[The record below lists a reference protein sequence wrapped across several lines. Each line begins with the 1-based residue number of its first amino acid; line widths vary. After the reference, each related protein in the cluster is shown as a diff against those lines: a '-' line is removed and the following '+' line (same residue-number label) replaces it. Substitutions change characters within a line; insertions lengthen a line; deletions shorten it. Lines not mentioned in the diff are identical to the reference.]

1 VDWKKEQNIM
11 NAKWADKAATVVFYL
26 IAALII
32 AVLAGLLGY
41 VLYNGLP
48 KLSWQF
54 ISSPP
59 QIFKSGGGVGP
70 QLFNSFYL
78 LVLTLLITTPIALG
92 AGIYMAEYAK
102 KNRFTDLLRTLIEVL
117 SSLPSIVVG
126 LFSFLFFVLYM
137 GWGFSILSGAFAL
150 SVFNLPLMV
159 RVVEDSIRNV
169 PQAQREAGLALGI
182 SRWETIATI
191 VLPAAL
197 PGMITGVILAAGR
210 VFGEAAA
217 LIYSAGMSSPNL
229 DFTNWNPFSPSS
241 PLNPMRPAETLAV
254 HIWKINGEG
263 IMPDAS
269 AISDGAAAL
278 LVIAI
283 LAFNFGARMLGKFV
297 HKKMTSS

>member
-1 VDWKKEQNIM
+1 M
-11 NAKWADKAATVVFYL
+11 NAKFADRLATAIFYVIAFIIVL
-26 IAALII
+26 I
-32 AVLAGLLGY
+32 LASLLGY
-41 VLYNGLP
+41 VLYNGVP

-59 QIFKSGGGVGP
+59 QIFKTGGGVGP

-78 LVLTLLITTPIALG
+78 LVLTMIISIPISLG

-102 KNRFTDLLRTLIEVL
+102 KNAWTDFLRTMIEVL

-126 LFSFLFFVLYM
+126 LFGFLFFVIYM
-137 GWGFSILSGAFAL
+137 GWGFSILSGALAL
-150 SVFNLPLMV
+150 AVFNLPLMV
-159 RVVEDSIRNV
+159 RVVEESVRNI
-169 PQAQREAGLALGI
+169 PQQQREAGLALGV
-182 SRWETIATI
+182 SRWETITTI

-197 PGMITGVILAAGR
+197 PGIITGVILASGR

-217 LIYSAGMSSPNL
+217 LIYTAGMSTPNL
-229 DFTNWNPFSPSS
+229 DFSNWNPFSPTS

-263 IMPDAS
+263 IMPDA
-269 AISDGAAAL
+269 AAVSDGAAAL

-283 LAFNFGARMLGKFV
+283 LIFNLGARWIGGLV
-297 HKKMTSS
+297 HRKMTSA